1 MAACLADNK
10 LAGPAFGLIWDGTGL
25 GADGTV
31 WGGECLVGS
40 LRGYARVG
48 SVRPVALLGGDAA
61 ARQIGRLALALLLD
75 AGLPPDAA
83 PLPADQRAA
92 LAALWRSGLRST
104 PASSIGRL
112 FDGVYAL
119 LTGVETVSY
128 EGEGAERLE
137 ALARPDIPGRRYPVE
152 FYEQDGVRCL
162 DTRPLVRAIAA
173 DCAAGVSRAAI
184 ARGFLDALV
193 AAARSQCRALNAQC
207 LPVVLSGGVFLDRY
221 LLEAVTAALTADGFT
236 VYTHRRVSPS
246 DEGLPLG
253 QLAIAAAAEE
263 REGENEE

>member
-1 MAACLADNK
+1 MVNRE
-10 LAGPAFGLIWDGTGL
+10 P
-25 GADGTV
+25 
-31 WGGECLVGS
+31 
-40 LRGYARVG
+40 
-48 SVRPVALLGGDAA
+48 
-61 ARQIGRLALALLLD
+61 
-75 AGLPPDAA
+75 
-83 PLPADQRAA
+83 
-92 LAALWRSGLRST
+92 
-104 PASSIGRL
+104 
-112 FDGVYAL
+112 
-119 LTGVETVSY
+119 
-128 EGEGAERLE
+128 AERLE
-137 ALARPDIPGRRYPVE
+137 ALARPDVPGRLYPVE
-152 FYEQDGVRCL
+152 FYEQDGVRRL

-193 AAARSQCRALNAQC
+193 AAARSQCRALNTQR

-263 REGENEE
+263 REGENEELGMRN

>member
-1 MAACLADNK
+1 M
-10 LAGPAFGLIWDGTGL
+10 
-25 GADGTV
+25 
-31 WGGECLVGS
+31 
-40 LRGYARVG
+40 
-48 SVRPVALLGGDAA
+48 RPVALLGGDAA

-137 ALARPDIPGRRYPVE
+137 ALARPDIPAARIRSSFTNRTACAAWTPV
-152 FYEQDGVRCL
+152 RSCAPL
-162 DTRPLVRAIAA
+162 RPTV
-173 DCAAGVSRAAI
+173 AAGVSRAAI

-193 AAARSQCRALNAQC
+193 ALRAASAARSTHSACRSCSRAAFSSTATC
-207 LPVVLSGGVFLDRY
+207 SKPLPPR
-221 LLEAVTAALTADGFT
+221 
-236 VYTHRRVSPS
+236 
-246 DEGLPLG
+246 
-253 QLAIAAAAEE
+253 
-263 REGENEE
+263 